1 LSAGPIETP
10 DHIRVDSILEMTVG
24 VRNTGTKSA
33 TAGWVIRVLLSL
45 DPIIDSADIQVDHFG
60 APRDLPAGAEDQYLR
75 HKKLRAS
82 TPPGSY
88 FIGSILDVTSAV
100 PEVAEGNNT
109 LQNPL
114 PILLTPRSPTPPGG
128 DEQRLSR

>member
-1 LSAGPIETP
+1 
-10 DHIRVDSILEMTVG
+10 
-24 VRNTGTKSA
+24 
-33 TAGWVIRVLLSL
+33 VIRVLLSL

-82 TPPGSY
+82 TPPGWY